1 MPMEA
6 APTFG
11 VRDRVIIVTG
21 ASSGIGA
28 WLASGLAAAGA
39 CIVVTARRADALTK
53 VAECL
58 PNGLAVAGDITLD
71 AHRARLVQATMERFG
86 RLDGLVNNAG
96 SLHVLT
102 AFREN
107 AAAFQEM
114 LDVNL
119 VAPFDLARRAA
130 LAMRETGGGSIVN
143 VTSMAGIVTTGA
155 TGVPSAGYCAAK
167 AGLAHL
173 TRELATQWG
182 RHGIRVNAVA
192 PGMFPTQMIDHVEEP
207 PEFFKQRLVLQRA
220 GRASDILAAVQYLL
234 SDAAA
239 YVTGQHLAVDGGRT
253 IT

>member
-1 MPMEA
+1 MPTDPGA
-6 APTFG
+6 AFAVSG
-11 VRDRVIIVTG
+11 RVILVTG

-28 WLASGLAAAGA
+28 WLATGLAAAGA
-39 CIVVTARRADALTK
+39 RVVVTARRADALAV
-53 VAECL
+53 VANAL
-58 PNGLAVAGDITLD
+58 PNALAVTGDVTD
-71 AHRARLVQATMERFG
+71 DRHRARLVQAALDRFG

-96 SLHVLT
+96 SLRVLPE
-102 AFREN
+102 FREDSS
-107 AAAFQEM
+107 AFQEM

-119 VAPFDLARRAA
+119 LAPFDLARRSA
-130 LAMRETGGGSIVN
+130 LAMRESGGGSIVN
-143 VTSMAGIVTTGA
+143 VTSMASLVTTGA

-207 PEFFKQRLVLQRA
+207 PEFFKQRLVLKRA
-220 GRASDILAAVQYLL
+220 GTAADMLAAVQYLL
-234 SDAAA
+234 SDASA
-239 YVTGQHLAVDGGRT
+239 YVTGQELAVDGGRT